1 MRPYRHTVQYYETDR
16 MGITHHSN
24 YVRWMEE
31 ARIDFM
37 NQLGWNYERF
47 EAEGVVSPVTT
58 VECRYKS
65 STTFPETI
73 SIQVSVESMRGVRLR
88 LNYRMTNESG
98 KTVCEAAS
106 EHCFIGQDGRIL
118 RMERAYP
125 EFYRALA
132 ELAENAEKAESAA
145 DRAEGSAEA

>member
-47 EAEGVVSPVTT
+47 EAEGVVSPVTS

-88 LNYRMTNESG
+88 LNYRMTNEAG

-106 EHCFIGQDGRIL
+106 EHCFIAQDGRIL

-125 EFYRALA
+125 EFYRALT

-145 DRAEGSAEA
+145 DRAEGGAEA